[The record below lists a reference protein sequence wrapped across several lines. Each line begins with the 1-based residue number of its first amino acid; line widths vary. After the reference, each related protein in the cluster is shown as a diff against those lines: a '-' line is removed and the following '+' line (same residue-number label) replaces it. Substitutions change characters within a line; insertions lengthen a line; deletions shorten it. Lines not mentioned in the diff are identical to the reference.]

1 MWASPESWTSK
12 GDVCHA
18 PQTYKGPCARTDTR
32 KNMLPRLCLSV
43 WTGRC
48 KQVSSQ
54 TARKQN
60 GKQHAMHLGLPPS
73 SVILTMYNFFFERPC
88 AGACD
93 HDFEVCPIGTAW
105 FCFCI
110 ALSLLMICVRALFA
124 QVGLLL
130 DEQDSAKR
138 LVTSRPR
145 KPLDAKE
152 GGRRDFAVT
161 FCQRG
166 LYVVTLEV

>member
-1 MWASPESWTSK
+1 MSIGVDRTLQAGQLTDREKAKWQAA
-12 GDVCHA
+12 CYA
-18 PQTYKGPCARTDTR
+18 P
-32 KNMLPRLCLSV
+32 
-43 WTGRC
+43 W
-48 KQVSSQ
+48 SSTFICYFNYVQ
-54 TARKQN
+54 
-60 GKQHAMHLGLPPS
+60 L
-73 SVILTMYNFFFERPC
+73 FFERPC

-105 FCFCI
+105 FGFCI